1 VLKDH
6 PLRAIQM
13 RIDKALKDLDK
24 RFAGSYAALGRP
36 SICARAAGARAVAVS
51 SVYVRR
57 SLKYSSM
64 QLTYYTD
71 YSFRVLM
78 YLAVNRGR
86 IVNISEIAGRYGI
99 SRNHLV
105 KVVHNLARGGFIKSY
120 RGKGGGIELARD
132 PAKINIG
139 EVVRYTEGPLKPV
152 ECFDVERN
160 RCIITNVCGLA
171 QVITEACNNFFATL
185 DRYSLADL
193 LQRRSRLA
201 KILSAPSGL
210 N

>member
-1 VLKDH
+1 
-6 PLRAIQM
+6 
-13 RIDKALKDLDK
+13 
-24 RFAGSYAALGRP
+24 
-36 SICARAAGARAVAVS
+36 
-51 SVYVRR
+51 
-57 SLKYSSM
+57 M

-71 YSFRVLM
+71 YSLRVLM
-78 YLAVNRGR
+78 YLAIRRDR
-86 IVNISEIAGRYGI
+86 IANISEIAERYGI

-132 PAKINIG
+132 PRQINIG

-160 RCIITNVCGLA
+160 RCVIASVCGLA
-171 QVITEACNNFFATL
+171 EVIAEACDSFFTTL
-185 DRYSLADL
+185 DRYTLADL
-193 LQRRSRLA
+193 VKRRERLS
-201 KILSAPSGL
+201 KVLAPRPSL

>member
-1 VLKDH
+1 
-6 PLRAIQM
+6 
-13 RIDKALKDLDK
+13 
-24 RFAGSYAALGRP
+24 
-36 SICARAAGARAVAVS
+36 
-51 SVYVRR
+51 
-57 SLKYSSM
+57 M

-71 YSFRVLM
+71 YSLRVLM
-78 YLAVNRGR
+78 YLAIRRGR
-86 IVNISEIAGRYGI
+86 IANISEIAECYGI

-132 PAKINIG
+132 LKEINIG

-160 RCIITNVCGLA
+160 RCVIANVCGLA
-171 QVITEACNNFFATL
+171 DVIAEACNNFFATL
-185 DRYSLADL
+185 DRYTLADL
-193 LQRRSRLA
+193 VKRRERLS
-201 KILSAPSGL
+201 KVLAPRPSL